1 MNSEFARKW
10 VCLNCLEEHEMEP
23 IYENEEYTIKGKK
36 VVITALKAKCPCCGE
51 YMEND
56 NAAACNLEAAYNT
69 YRREEKLL
77 YPDDIKK
84 IRQKYGVT
92 QVGFSRILGF
102 GDKTIAR
109 YENGSLQDVAPNN
122 LILLV
127 KNTDNFIKLWKI
139 RKSKLDPK
147 DNASIEKALGYKT
160 AEIKIAAGSNR
171 QLTIVHFPNFESAYK
186 QSSGGAC
193 RA

>member
-1 MNSEFARKW
+1 MNNEFVRKW
-10 VCLNCLEEHEMEP
+10 VCLNCLKEYEMEP
-23 IYENEEYTIKGKK
+23 IYENEEYTIKGKEI
-36 VVITALKAKCPCCGE
+36 VVTALKAKCPCCGE

-69 YRREEKLL
+69 YRRDEKLL
-77 YPDDIKK
+77 YPEDIKK

-122 LILLV
+122 LILLM
-127 KNTDNFIKLWKI
+127 KSPDNFIKLWQM

-160 AEIKIAAGSNR
+160 VEIKVATGGNR
-171 QLTIVHFPNFESAYK
+171 QVPIVHFPDFESVYK
-186 QSSGGAC
+186 QSLGGAC